1 MRKYWAAG
9 LFLWAVLGTL
19 AFCIVSKSGSRPVYA
34 GKNVGQWLDAGY
46 EDAALAL
53 QEIGPPAVPYIFAK
67 LSREDPQFG
76 SARFYREIWTKCP
89 AFARASLPKPKATNF
104 DAWRACSA
112 LLEIGPTAI
121 PSVAVGL
128 QSRNPGVRKASAHAL
143 ELFRQRGADLGK
155 IRSLLLKRLKDSDP
169 EVRKHIRAAL
179 GDKPL
184 LGTLFQRRG
193 QLARA
198 RGCGDES
205 FPPLDSQKVKG
216 LRQKV
221 MKG

>member
-1 MRKYWAAG
+1 MHKHWAAG
-9 LFLWAVLGTL
+9 LFLLAVLGTL
-19 AFCIVSKSGSRPVYA
+19 AVCLANRSDSGPVYA

-53 QEIGPPAVPYIFAK
+53 QEIGPPAIPYIFAK

-89 AFARASLPKPKATNF
+89 TFARASLPKPKATNF
-104 DAWRACSA
+104 DGWRACSA
-112 LLEIGPTAI
+112 LLEIGPTGI

-128 QSRNPGVRKASAHAL
+128 QSKNPGVRKASAHAL
-143 ELFRQRGADLGK
+143 ELFHQRGADLGK
-155 IRSLLLKRLKDSDP
+155 IRSLLLEGLKDSDP

-179 GDKPL
+179 GNKPL
-184 LGTLFQRRG
+184 LGILFQERG
-193 QLARA
+193 QLVPA
-198 RGCGDES
+198 RGCGDEPS
-205 FPPLDSQKVKG
+205 PPLDTRNVKVV
-216 LRQKV
+216 RQKV